1 MGGEGGSCGG
11 GGEAG
16 GQYWQQ
22 LSPAVPF
29 IPIKVGPAK
38 EGKLAQLSPL
48 LLCQWSTQGLAAQSR
63 GGDVRVEDAALA
75 ADSRREVRSVED
87 WVLLGVEDRVRDIR
101 NGLLSLERRTEGAT
115 IEKRR
120 KSLLGVT
127 TEGGENTSASRHT
140 TIFY

>member
-1 MGGEGGSCGG
+1 MGGRKGGEGGVGGEGGSCGG

-101 NGLLSLERRTEGAT
+101 NG
-115 IEKRR
+115 
-120 KSLLGVT
+120 
-127 TEGGENTSASRHT
+127 
-140 TIFY
+140 FYCREVAV